1 MAVKANT
8 QASAEDRMSDE
19 EFLGHMT
26 YVPRSLL
33 TQESS
38 FTFCSS
44 LMFAAMDTTS
54 SALSRIL
61 YTLAEHP
68 EVQEKLR
75 QEIKEAHTE
84 DGNMEYDKLMT
95 LPYLE
100 AVCRETLRVYVTI
113 SSLWCSML
121 RSAMAVHSQSCAGRH
136 DVQDVSIL
144 HSRSVRSTCAKHHIE
159 RYKTL

>member
-1 MAVKANT
+1 MYF
-8 QASAEDRMSDE
+8 DRLSIR
-19 EFLGHMT
+19 L
-26 YVPRSLL
+26 PRKLICTS
-33 TQESS
+33 
-38 FTFCSS
+38 SS

-100 AVCRETLRVYVTI
+100 AVCRETLRVYVT
-113 SSLWCSML
+113 SSFLWYS
-121 RSAMAVHSQSCAGRH
+121 SSQYPSIYSHAPAVMM
-136 DVQDVSIL
+136 
-144 HSRSVRSTCAKHHIE
+144 SRT
-159 RYKTL
+159 